1 MAAENHNRAMCAFS
15 QVRAVTTG
23 WIVDFMFLSLC
34 RRFKEGKFE
43 EFNEIIQTLEAVTEC
58 PAKELHE
65 DKTMICAF
73 LARVMHGKQLD
84 VQFEENEDMLPLMSA
99 AKIWADIEHTVAERR
114 VFIDILELLFV
125 QSVAVCLISDQI
137 SHACLA
143 LKWFEKNHTL
153 SQNLCSKVSSM
164 VRKKDPRDPLLNSY
178 SFTRL
183 LETIKTYLDA
193 YLEKNPSDYLVK
205 EATKMLQASPESEK
219 SEDDLTQDDLA
230 QDGMAQDGMAQDG
243 MAQDDSAQDDAT
255 QDDSTQDDLAQ
266 DGSAQDGSAQDDL
279 AQDGSTQDDS
289 AQDGSTQDDSTQNDS
304 TQNDSTQ
311 DGATQDENIRT
322 RKNKTTKRKL
332 LSTNFM
338 EEWEIDSCRKPFLS
352 VKRIPESGHVSEVD
366 GTSSILKR
374 RKSPRKWTDKLDR
387 HLKRGVKRHGVGKW
401 AQMLLDV
408 DLDFEGR
415 TGVMLK
421 DRWRILMKY
430 RD

>member
-114 VFIDILELLFV
+114 VFIDVLELLFV

-164 VRKKDPRDPLLNSY
+164 VRKKDPRDPPLNSY
-178 SFTRL
+178 SFPRL
-183 LETIKTYLDA
+183 LETIQTYLDA

-219 SEDDLTQDDLA
+219 SEDDLTQDDL
-230 QDGMAQDGMAQDG
+230 
-243 MAQDDSAQDDAT
+243 
-255 QDDSTQDDLAQ
+255 
-266 DGSAQDGSAQDDL
+266 
-279 AQDGSTQDDS
+279 
-289 AQDGSTQDDSTQNDS
+289 
-304 TQNDSTQ
+304 TQ
-311 DGATQDENIRT
+311 DGATARRQTKTSEQERT
-322 RKNKTTKRKL
+322 KRRKRPSVFTSSSTTKRKL
-332 LSTNFM
+332 LPTNFM

-352 VKRIPESGHVSEVD
+352 VKRIPESDVSQVTSKSME
-366 GTSSILKR
+366 TSSILKR

-401 AQMLLDV
+401 AQMLLDA

-430 RD
+430 QG